1 MSKHLLPALLA
12 LAAQTASAVGQD
24 GQPPTSVEIV
34 AKRDSEWA
42 SYRHAYKVA
51 SGFAVLTGSRP
62 LIQAHMQIAPRR
74 EGLSLEGLHIQLAG
88 ETVSADIP
96 VDPMGRAT
104 IPMLKQAFDEDAVL
118 RLNRQ
123 KGNYRFTGRYSIR
136 EKEDG
141 IYSAAELRAACE
153 QMISA
158 QREGGSRWRLRG
170 KKCAGVTF
178 IYHLASE
185 GAALTLRHA
194 AGEPG
199 VIAAADAAPFEPV
212 PMGMYKVVTYR
223 FDAWPATG
231 DVVAERRPLFIGTLY
246 E

>member
-1 MSKHLLPALLA
+1 MLA
-12 LAAQTASAVGQD
+12 LAAQTASAAGQD

-88 ETVSADIP
+88 ETVSVDIP

-136 EKEDG
+136 EKEGG

-158 QREGGSRWRLRG
+158 QREGEPLAPEGQKVRG
-170 KKCAGVTF
+170 GDL
-178 IYHLASE
+178 HLPF
-185 GAALTLRHA
+185 GQR
-194 AGEPG
+194 GRR
-199 VIAAADAAPFEPV
+199 ADAAPC
-212 PMGMYKVVTYR
+212 GGR
-223 FDAWPATG
+223 AW
-231 DVVAERRPLFIGTLY
+231 RHCCS
-246 E
+246 